1 MERDII
7 LQRLTADLI
16 GPMAPDEALADRP
29 SDIYLTGILWPWETR
44 MDQEE
49 AERLAAG
56 GADEEG
62 GIAEEDEVPLAGQP
76 RPCTAGVSF
85 AVACDAGPPQIDVTV
100 RCGTYAPGEPQEGK
114 PAGQIRWTRRQHEIR
129 VNGVDASAPSQLIDL
144 AAHAASG
151 LASTN
156 EHGVPSGLQ
165 LHIRAAPS
173 PSGRLVT
180 ATAINKATF
189 APQDGRK
196 GIEEV
201 TLFQVAVEV
210 VPHGHSTRLVARPP
224 RRAVVDDDDRSAAL
238 LYRKAREFAVGHTCS
253 ATWAASR
260 KADHVE
266 SVSTTWIPTATVPAV
281 RAQGHQVFES
291 LSNGAEQVLAVEW
304 LSTASEA
311 DLERGLPRLVEAY
324 RKWLEQQRAAVPA
337 LPTELQET
345 ALRNLSGCELV
356 AERMEEGARFVA
368 RDPVAA
374 QAFRLANR
382 AMQIQHAWDPEKA
395 TRGPLSWRPFQLGF
409 VLLASASVAMRD
421 HPHRKFMDLLWFPTG
436 GGKTEA
442 YLALVAFLAFHR
454 RLSERNPADG
464 AGVAAVMRY
473 TLRLLTTQQFTR
485 AAAMILAC
493 EAIRRGKFEGT
504 RVPELGSM
512 PFSIGLWVG
521 GDATPNNYEKA
532 VEGLSDPNLPSPKQ
546 LVTCPAC
553 QRALSWSARA
563 DVREIQ
569 CRCLNQDCLLHH
581 PTEPLPVWTVD
592 EDVYR
597 KAPTLL
603 IGTVDKFAQI
613 VRKKEINAM
622 FAVTGGR
629 PPDLVIQDEL
639 HLISG
644 PLGTVVG
651 LYETIIDR
659 LFTRDGLPPKIIG
672 STATIRRAADQVGAL
687 FARDTCQFPPPALD
701 AADSGFAV
709 VDDAAPG
716 RLYVGLTTA
725 GRSAK
730 FSLQAAAGSLL
741 QSGAKASPVPDRQDP
756 YWTLVS
762 YFNSLRELGG
772 ALVLMQDDVA
782 DTIGQIADRRG
793 EDARRANDI
802 EELTSRRSQAEVR
815 DMLDLLARRV
825 GEDGALDAV
834 LASNMLSVGVDV
846 PRLGLMLVNGQPK
859 GIAEYIQ
866 ATSRVGRRH
875 PGLVVALFNH
885 AKARDRSHFETF
897 RTWHQTLY
905 RDVEATSVTPFASRA
920 RDRAL
925 HATLV
930 ALVRHLVPG
939 MLDSPDL
946 SAASPKMVDDIVDGI
961 VSRATAV
968 DPTEPAV
975 AAELRQ
981 RVDAWLTR
989 APRTYWNDW
998 QVKGS
1003 LLQSAERAATQL
1015 ALGRLPGEAWPTANS
1030 MRNVE
1035 PSTPFRMA
1043 EVIRAIR
1050 NHGDGDGQ

>member
-1 MERDII
+1 MERDLI

-16 GPMAPDEALADRP
+16 GPMAPDEALTDRP
-29 SDIYLTGILWPWETR
+29 SDIYLTGVLWPWETR

-49 AERLAAG
+49 AERLASG

-85 AVACDAGPPQIDVTV
+85 AVACDAGPPRIDITV
-100 RCGTYAPGEPQEGK
+100 RCGTYAPEERK
-114 PAGQIRWTRRQHEIR
+114 PAARLIWTRRQHEIR
-129 VNGVDASAPSQLIDL
+129 VEGVDVSVDSQLIDL
-144 AAHAASG
+144 VAAAASG
-151 LASTN
+151 LACMN
-156 EHGVPSGLQ
+156 EHGVPRGLQ
-165 LHIRAAPS
+165 LHIRAVPS

-189 APQDGRK
+189 NLEDGRK

-210 VPHGHSTRLVARPP
+210 VPHGNGTRLVARPP
-224 RRAVVDDDDRSAAL
+224 RRAVIDEDDRSAAL

-253 ATWAASR
+253 ATWTATR
-260 KADHVE
+260 EADHVE
-266 SVSTTWIPTATVPAV
+266 SVSTTWIPTAMVPAV
-281 RAQGHQVFES
+281 RTQGHQVFES

-304 LSTASEA
+304 LSTASED

-324 RKWLEQQRAAVPA
+324 RKWLEEQRATVPA
-337 LPTELQET
+337 LPTELQVT
-345 ALRNLSGCELV
+345 ALQNLSGCEQV
-356 AERMEEGARFVA
+356 AARMEAGAQFIA
-368 RDPVAA
+368 RDAVAA

-382 AMQIQHAWDPEKA
+382 AMQLQHTWDPVKA
-395 TRGPLSWRPFQLGF
+395 ARGPLSWRPFQLAF
-409 VLLASASVAMRD
+409 VLLAAASVARRD
-421 HPHRKFMDLLWFPTG
+421 HPDRGVMDLLWFPTG

-454 RLSERNPADG
+454 RLSERKPEDG

-473 TLRLLTTQQFTR
+473 TLRLLTTQQFSR

-493 EAIRRGKFEGT
+493 EAIRRGKVEGT
-504 RVPELGSM
+504 RVPELGRV

-521 GDATPNNYEKA
+521 GDATPNNYDKA
-532 VEGLSDPNLPSPKQ
+532 VEGLRDPNLPSPKQ

-553 QRALSWSARA
+553 HTGLSWTPRA
-563 DVREIQ
+563 DVREIH
-569 CRCLNQDCLLHH
+569 CRCVNETCRLYH
-581 PTEPLPVWTVD
+581 PTAPLPVWTVD

-597 KAPTLL
+597 QAPTLL

-651 LYETIIDR
+651 LYETIVDR

-709 VDDAAPG
+709 VDDTAPG

-741 QSGAKASPVPDRQDP
+741 QSGANASPVPERQDP
-756 YWTLVS
+756 YWTLVA

-782 DTIGQIADRRG
+782 DTIGQIAGRRG
-793 EDARRANDI
+793 EAARPANEI

-825 GEDGALDAV
+825 GEDGTLDAV

-905 RDVEATSVTPFASRA
+905 RDVEASSVTPFASRA

-925 HATLV
+925 HAALV
-930 ALVRHLVPG
+930 ALIRHLVPG
-939 MLDSPDL
+939 MLESPDL
-946 SAASPKMVDDIVDGI
+946 SAADPRLVDAIVDGI
-961 VSRATAV
+961 VARATAV
-968 DPTEPAV
+968 DPSEPAV
-975 AAELRQ
+975 RAELGQ
-981 RVDAWLTR
+981 RVDVWRNR
-989 APRTYWNDW
+989 APCTYWNDR
-998 QVKGS
+998 QVRSS
-1003 LLQSAERAATQL
+1003 LLQSAERAATML
-1015 ALGRLPGEAWPTANS
+1015 ALGRLPGEAWPTPNS

-1043 EVIRAIR
+1043 EFIRAPG
-1050 NHGDGDGQ
+1050 NGGDGNGQ